1 MSDYTSSKI
10 KNHINSASQFF
21 IDLVDRAKMTEH
33 SFVLIVAVVIGLVG
47 GYGAVLIQF
56 VIKEFHK
63 LLWRGDLGLE
73 SILNVAWYWKII
85 IPTIGGIVV
94 GLVIRYW
101 SSEAK
106 GHGVPEV
113 MEAIALKN
121 GVIRPR
127 VVFAKLFASAF
138 YIASGGSVGRE
149 GPVIQIGSAV
159 GSTLGQFFKV
169 NPRRMR
175 VFVACG
181 AASGIAAAFNAP
193 IAGALFA
200 VEIIL
205 GDFAVAQFSP
215 IVISSVTATVVS
227 RHFLGDFPAFI
238 VPKYELISPLEF
250 GNYIV
255 LGFLA
260 GITAVAFIKL
270 LYFSEDFF
278 DELKMPE
285 YVKGAIGGA
294 MIGIIGL
301 KFPEIFGV
309 GYDTMDLAL
318 ASKMLWQIALILV
331 VLKIVATS
339 LSLGSGGS
347 GGIFAPSLFLGAML
361 GTAYGGFAHYLFP
374 EWTAA
379 SGAYALVAM
388 GGVVGAA
395 THGPIAAI
403 LIIFE
408 LTNDYKI
415 ILPLMITTI
424 IATLIAQRIQK
435 ESIYTLKLVRKGI
448 NLFGGRELNVLRSLK
463 VKDVV
468 KRSVETIHINAPFSE
483 TVNKMVDS
491 KHNFLYVVDNDNI
504 IQSYISLEEIR
515 DTIRDYESLK
525 NILIAEDIANPDV
538 AVVREDDNLDYV
550 MKMFGKTGHDELP
563 VVAKNG
569 QERIVGTIL
578 QTDVI
583 SAYNHQIFLRDM
595 TGETGESLKNVSHN
609 KIVQVVE
616 NYHLNEVSAPIKFIG
631 KTLADIGLRKSY
643 NVDVLLIKRMEKI
656 GNNSDIEYIQPTAQ
670 TVIEA
675 NDILL
680 VFGEEKDLKML
691 EKL

>member
-1 MSDYTSSKI
+1 MPDQISSKLKHFVNI
-10 KNHINSASQFF
+10 LSRYF
-21 IDLVDRAKMTEH
+21 IAFSDRAKMTEH
-33 SFVLIVAVVIGLVG
+33 SFVLIIAVIIGLIG
-47 GYGAVLIQF
+47 GYGAVFIQF
-56 VIKEFHK
+56 VIKEFHQI
-63 LLWRGDLGLE
+63 LWQGDIGLE
-73 SILNVAWYWKII
+73 SILKVPWYWKIMV
-85 IPTIGGIVV
+85 PTAGGIVV

-101 SSEAK
+101 SAEAK

-149 GPVIQIGSAV
+149 GPVVQIGSAI

-227 RHFLGDFPAFI
+227 RHFLGDFPAFV
-238 VPKYELISPLEF
+238 VPSYELISPLEF
-250 GNYIV
+250 GNYII

-260 GITAVAFIKL
+260 GITAVAFIKV
-270 LYFSEDFF
+270 LYYSEDFF
-278 DELKMPE
+278 DNLKMPQ
-285 YVKGAIGGA
+285 YVKGAIGGLL
-294 MIGIIGL
+294 IGIIGI

-309 GYDTMDLAL
+309 GYDTMDSAL
-318 ASKMLWQIALILV
+318 ASDMIWQVAFVLV
-331 VLKIVATS
+331 FLKIIATS

-347 GGIFAPSLFLGAML
+347 GGIFAPSLFIGAML
-361 GTAYGGFAHYLFP
+361 GTAYGGVAHSLFP
-374 EWTAA
+374 EWTAV

-424 IATLIAQRIQK
+424 IATLIAQRLQN
-435 ESIYTLKLVRKGI
+435 ESIYTLKLIRKGI
-448 NLFGGRELNVLRSLK
+448 RIFGGRELNVLRSLK
-463 VKDVV
+463 VKDVI
-468 KRSVETIHINAPFSE
+468 KRSVETIHANTPFSD
-483 TVNKMVDS
+483 TVNRMVDS
-491 KHNFLYVVDNDNI
+491 KHNYIYLVDNESK
-504 IQSYISLEEIR
+504 IQSFVSIEEIR
-515 DTIRDYESLK
+515 DTMRDYESLK
-525 NILIAEDIANPDV
+525 NILIAADIANSHV
-538 AVVREDDNLDYV
+538 MVIREDDNLDYV

-563 VVAKNG
+563 VVEVNG
-569 QERIVGTIL
+569 SEKIIGSIL

-595 TGETGESLKNVSHN
+595 TGETGESIKNVSHN

-616 NYHLNEVSAPIKFIG
+616 NYHLNEVSAPVKFIG
-631 KTLADIGLRKSY
+631 KTLGDIGLRK
-643 NVDVLLIKRMEKI
+643 NFNIDVLLIKRMEKI
-656 GNNSDIEYIQPTAQ
+656 GNTSDIEYIQPTAQ
-670 TVIEA
+670 TEIMA
-675 NDILL
+675 TDILL